1 MARILITSALPYI
14 NGVKHLGNLA
24 GSMLPADVYARFQR
38 ARGHEVL
45 CICATDEHGTPAEL
59 AAAAAGQDVRAYCDE
74 QHAVQRDIGAAF
86 GLSWDWFGRS
96 SSPANHRLTQH
107 FAEVLEQNG
116 LIEERTDRMVYS
128 LADARFL
135 PDRYV
140 EGTCPHCAY
149 EKARGDQ
156 CDSCG
161 RLLDPTDLKDPYSVI
176 SGSRDL
182 EVRETRHLYLLQTRM
197 EAAIREWV
205 GTKDWPA
212 LARAIAYKHLD
223 EGLIDRGIT
232 RDLAWGVP
240 VMKAGAPRPGFETK
254 VFYVWFDAPIEY
266 IGATVEWSEA
276 TGNDW
281 KRWWRLDQGAD
292 DVRYV
297 QVMGKDN
304 VAFHAVSF
312 PVTILGSKEPWK
324 TVDTLKAFNWLN
336 WYGGKFSTSQGRG
349 VFMDQALEILP
360 ADVWRWYLT
369 ANAPEGSDTAFTWEQ
384 FQATVN
390 KDLADVLGNFVNRI
404 VKFAES
410 RFEGVVPEG
419 GEPGPL
425 ETKLYADVGAAIA
438 ELTAQFEALEYRRAA
453 QALRRLWVIGNEY
466 LTEAAPW
473 TALKTDRDRA
483 AVIVRTGLNLVA
495 LFAAASRPVLPF
507 TAAKIA
513 AAVGEPDA
521 ARWPEPDGAAEL
533 SRLPP
538 GRQVAAG
545 EVLFRKI
552 EDADVAAW
560 AERFGGG

>member
-45 CICATDEHGTPAEL
+45 YVCATDEHGTPAEL
-59 AAAAAGQDVRAYCDE
+59 AAAAAGQDVRTYCDE
-74 QHAVQRDIGAAF
+74 QHAIQRDIGAAF

-107 FAEVLEQNG
+107 FAEVLEKNG
-116 LIEERTDRMVYS
+116 LIEERTDRMIYS
-128 LADARFL
+128 VADARFL

-140 EGTCPHCAY
+140 EGTCPHCNY

-197 EAAIREWV
+197 EAEIRAWV

-212 LARAIAYKHLD
+212 LARSIAYKHLD

-232 RDLAWGVP
+232 RDLSWGVP
-240 VMKAGAPRPGFETK
+240 VTKDGKPRPGFETK

-266 IGATVEWSEA
+266 IGATVEWAEA
-276 TGNDW
+276 TGADW
-281 KRWWRLDQGAD
+281 KRWWRLDAGAE

-304 VAFHAVSF
+304 VAFHTVSF
-312 PVTILGSKEPWK
+312 PATILGSKEPWK

-336 WYGGKFSTSQGRG
+336 WYGGKFSTSQSRG

-360 ADVWRWYLT
+360 ADVWRWYLVS
-369 ANAPEGSDTAFTWEQ
+369 NAPEGSDTAFTWEQ

-410 RFEGVVPEG
+410 RFEGQVPAG

-425 ETKLYADVGAAIA
+425 ETQLYADVGAALA
-438 ELTAQFEALEYRRAA
+438 ELTAQFEVLEFRKAA

-495 LFAAASRPVLPF
+495 LFAAVSRPILPF
-507 TAAKIA
+507 TATKIA
-513 AAVGEPDA
+513 AAVGEPDE
-521 ARWPEPDGAAEL
+521 ARWPEADGEAEL
-533 SRLPP
+533 TRLPA
-538 GRQVAAG
+538 GRPVAAG

-560 AERFGGG
+560 AERFGGA